1 MYEELGRLIEGRASD
16 ELSDALMALDA
27 TLVKAGFNMHR
38 EELNL
43 LLSMESTIE
52 GGAILQS
59 VVEIL
64 KIAGDKVLDAMEVEV
79 TEDIPL
85 PMLTSLIA
93 TLAFYEPSD
102 NDDAIDAVIKLGESS
117 DETLREILGMVT
129 EFDSEAYLPYIAAV
143 SDNLIKKIESIIAEA
158 DQFKVESSLPA
169 NPEVAKRIELA
180 RQKIESDFTKEVEE
194 AGVPSGVSME
204 TLYNHYTEHL
214 LNTSLETAVK
224 DLVYLAM
231 ISNLSTEAIVDET
244 AFFIEDLYPSLEQN
258 QKAIVLLRKELA
270 SLESILHQGEWSC

>member
-64 KIAGDKVLDAMEVEV
+64 KIAGDKVLAAMEVEV

-270 SLESILHQGEWSC
+270 SLESILHQGE